1 MARILIVDDAAFMRM
16 MLKNIL
22 TEAGHEVVGEAAN
35 GADAVDQYNI
45 LHPDIV
51 TMDITMPTM
60 DGLQAL
66 HAINE
71 QHPSAKIL
79 MCTAMGQQE
88 MVINA
93 IKSGARDFI
102 VKPFDAVRIREAVAK
117 LEQGVRT

>member
-45 LHPDIV
+45 LQPDIV